1 MCVGKQDIDFSDEI
15 LLVCKWDNMKL
26 NLKEES
32 YIDMDSIHLAYKS
45 ADSICWYDEHSN
57 STSGNCFSIY

>member
-1 MCVGKQDIDFSDEI
+1 MCVGKQDMDFSDEI

-32 YIDMDSIHLAYKS
+32 YIDMDSIHQAYEG
-45 ADSICWYDEHSN
+45 ADGTC
-57 STSGNCFSIY
+57 

>member
-1 MCVGKQDIDFSDEI
+1 MMCVGKQDTNFSGKI

-32 YIDMDSIHLAYKS
+32 YIDMDSIYLAYKS
-45 ADSICWYDEHSN
+45 ADSIC
-57 STSGNCFSIY
+57 

>member
-1 MCVGKQDIDFSDEI
+1 
-15 LLVCKWDNMKL
+15 MKL

-45 ADSICWYDEHSN
+45 ADSIC
-57 STSGNCFSIY
+57 